1 MTDAQKVTLLKLART
16 AIASRFG
23 GEKPQVP
30 TDEAFKERR
39 GLFVTITQKGE
50 LRGCIGMMQSNKSIA
65 KEVVDMAR
73 EAAFGDPRF
82 PALRREELDSLNIEI
97 SILGPLIP
105 VEEVSQIQIGRD
117 GLLLRKG
124 FNSGVFLPQVPVD
137 WNWDLDS
144 YLSQLCQKAGLP
156 NGAWKSPD
164 ADLYRFEAEVF
175 SENDILA

>member
-1 MTDAQKVTLLKLART
+1 MTPAQKETLLKLARA

-23 GEKPQVP
+23 GEQPQLP
-30 TDEAFKERR
+30 LDEAFGERK

-50 LRGCIGMMQSNKSIA
+50 LRGCIGMMQSRKSIA
-65 KEVVDMAR
+65 EEVVDMAR

-82 PALRREELDSLNIEI
+82 PALRREELAGLSIEI

-124 FNSGVFLPQVPVD
+124 FNSGVFLPQVPVEWD
-137 WNWDLDS
+137 WDLDT
-144 YLSQLCQKAGLP
+144 YLSQLCRKAGLR

-164 ADLYRFEAEVF
+164 ALLYRFEAQVF
-175 SENDILA
+175 SENEILA

>member
-1 MTDAQKVTLLKLART
+1 MTPAQKETLLKLARA

-23 GEKPQVP
+23 GEQPQLP
-30 TDEAFKERR
+30 ADQAFGERK

-50 LRGCIGMMQSNKSIA
+50 LRGCIGMMQSSKSIA
-65 KEVVDMAR
+65 EEVVDMAR

-82 PALRREELDSLNIEI
+82 PALRREELAGLSIEI

-124 FNSGVFLPQVPVD
+124 FNSGVFLPQVPVEWD
-137 WNWDLDS
+137 WDLDT
-144 YLSQLCQKAGLP
+144 YLSQLCRKAGLR

-164 ADLYRFEAEVF
+164 ALLYRFEAQVF
-175 SENDILA
+175 SENEILA